1 MPKLSVIEGCS
12 LGLRALIA
20 AKYAGVEVE
29 KATLNPK
36 DHPMGKCPLLQ
47 DGDVTIFTAGAAA
60 KYIARGTD
68 LLGKTETDKI
78 LVDQWI
84 EFCEEIEGPSSAW
97 VLPLILDVPACTVA
111 LKKAKGDIRKAMTV
125 LNKHLLNC
133 TYLVGERVTLAD
145 ICVFAS
151 LLEPYRR
158 VLDVGFRKGFNNLTR
173 WFTMMAHQP
182 NVAAI
187 VGEVVLCTK
196 AQEPKKEEERPKE
209 QPKKEQPKKAEKKA
223 EKKEEAADDEEE
235 EQKPKEKAKNPLD
248 LLPPAKFT
256 MDEWKRVYSNE
267 DTVKVAIPWFWEHYD
282 PEGYSYWFA
291 HYKYEHNEPQMFMVA
306 NSLSGWIQRLDP
318 LRKYGFGSLCIFS
331 QTRPYDVETFWMFR
345 GKEIPKEML
354 DCDDSE
360 LYDWVRAD
368 EKDKEKIN
376 AFLAWEGNFGDRTF
390 NQGKIFK

>member
-1 MPKLSVIEGCS
+1 MPKLSVIDNCS
-12 LGLRALIA
+12 LGLRAILA
-20 AKYAGVEVE
+20 AKYAGVEIE

-36 DHPMGKCPLLQ
+36 DHPMGKCPLLE
-47 DGDVTIFTAGAAA
+47 DGDVTIFTANAAA
-60 KYIARGTD
+60 KYLARGTD
-68 LLGKTETDKI
+68 LVGKTETDKI
-78 LVDQWI
+78 FVDQWM
-84 EFCEEIEGPSSAW
+84 EFCEEIDGPASVW
-97 VLPLILDVPACTVA
+97 VLPLICDFAVCPNA
-111 LKKAKGDIRKAMTV
+111 LKKAKGEMRKAMTV

-173 WFTMMAHQP
+173 WFNMMAHQP

-187 VGEVVLCTK
+187 VGDVVLCTK
-196 AQEPKKEEERPKE
+196 AQEPKKEEAKE
-209 QPKKEQPKKAEKKA
+209 QPKKAEKPKEQPKKAEKKP
-223 EKKEEAADDEEE
+223 AADDEEE
-235 EQKPKEKAKNPLD
+235 EEKEKPKEKPKNPLD
-248 LLPPAKFT
+248 LLPPGKFT

-282 PEGYSYWFA
+282 TEGYSYWFA
-291 HYKYEHNEPQMFMVA
+291 KYKYEHNEPQMFMVA
-306 NSLSGWIQRLDP
+306 NSLTGWIQRLDP
-318 LRKYGFGSLCIFS
+318 LRKYGFGSLCIFGMN
-331 QTRPYDVETFWMFR
+331 RPYEVETFWMFR

-368 EKDKEKIN
+368 EKDKAKID
-376 AFLAWEGNFGDRTF
+376 AFLAWEGDFGGRTF

>member
-47 DGDVTIFTAGAAA
+47 DGEVTIFTGNAAA
-60 KYIARGTD
+60 KYLARGTD
-68 LLGKTETDKI
+68 LVGKTDLDKI
-78 LVDQWI
+78 LVDQWM
-84 EFCEEIEGPSSAW
+84 EFCGEIEGPASAW
-97 VLPLILDVPACTVA
+97 VLPLILDVPACATA
-111 LKKAKGDIRKAMTV
+111 CKKAKGEMRKAMTV

-133 TYLVGERVTLAD
+133 TYLVGERITLAD

-187 VGEVVLCTK
+187 VGDVVLCTK
-196 AQEPKKEEERPKE
+196 AQEPKKEEVKE
-209 QPKKEQPKKAEKKA
+209 QPKKAEKPKEQPKKAEKKP
-223 EKKEEAADDEEE
+223 ADDEEE
-235 EQKPKEKAKNPLD
+235 GEEKPKEKPKNPLD
-248 LLPPAKFT
+248 LLPPGKFT

-282 PEGYSYWFA
+282 TEGFSYWFA
-291 HYKYEHNEPQMFMVA
+291 KYKYEHNEPQMFMVA
-306 NSLSGWIQRLDP
+306 NSLTGWIQRLDP
-318 LRKYGFGSLCIFS
+318 LRKYGFGSLCIFNS
-331 QTRPYDVETFWMFR
+331 TRPYEVETFWVFR

-360 LYDWVRAD
+360 LYNWVRAT
-368 EKDKEKIN
+368 EADKEKIN
-376 AFLAWEGNFGDRTF
+376 SFLSWEGFANF

>member
-1 MPKLSVIEGCS
+1 MPKLSVINGCS
-12 LGLRALIA
+12 LGQRALIA

-29 KATLNPK
+29 KAELNPK

-47 DGDVTIFTAGAAA
+47 DGDLTLFTAGAAA
-60 KYIARGTD
+60 KYLARGTD
-68 LLGKTETDKI
+68 LLGKTEADKA
-78 LVDQWI
+78 LVDQWM
-84 EFCEEIEGPSSAW
+84 EFCEEIEGPASAW
-97 VLPLILDVPACTVA
+97 VLPLILDVPACPVA
-111 LKKAKGDIRKAMTV
+111 MKKAKGDMRKAMTV

-145 ICVFAS
+145 ICVFTA

-187 VGEVVLCTK
+187 VGDVELCTK
-196 AQEPKKEEERPKE
+196 AQQPKVEEKKPEQKQQHQ
-209 QPKKEQPKKAEKKA
+209 QPKKEKAA
-223 EKKEEAADDEEE
+223 EAAAAADDEEE
-235 EQKPKEKAKNPLD
+235 EHKPKEKKAKNPLD

-256 MDEWKRVYSNE
+256 MDEWKVVYSNE

-282 PEGYSYWFA
+282 PEGYSCWFA
-291 HYKYEHNEPQMFMVA
+291 KYKYEHNEPQVFMVA

-318 LRKYGFGSLCIFS
+318 LRKYGFGSLCIFGT
-331 QTRPYDVETFWMFR
+331 TRPYEVETFWMFR
-345 GKEIPKEML
+345 GKEIPKEMR

-376 AFLAWEGNFGDRTF
+376 AFLAWEGDFGGRTF

>member
-12 LGLRALIA
+12 LGQRALIA

-60 KYIARGTD
+60 KYLARGTE
-68 LLGKTETDKI
+68 LLGKSETEKI

-84 EFCEEIEGPSSAW
+84 EFCEEIEGPASAW

-111 LKKAKGDIRKAMTV
+111 CKKAKGDMRKAMTV

-145 ICVFAS
+145 ICVFTS

-187 VGEVVLCTK
+187 VGDVVLCTK
-196 AQEPKKEEERPKE
+196 AQEPKKEEV
-209 QPKKEQPKKAEKKA
+209 KEQPKKAEKPKEQPKKQA
-223 EKKEEAADDEEE
+223 KKEEPEDDEDE
-235 EQKPKEKAKNPLD
+235 KPKEDKKAKNPLD

-282 PEGYSYWFA
+282 TEGYSYWFA
-291 HYKYEHNEPQMFMVA
+291 KYKYEHNEPQMFMVA
-306 NSLSGWIQRLDP
+306 NSLTGWIQRLDP

-331 QTRPYDVETFWMFR
+331 MNRPYEVETFWMFR
-345 GKEIPKEML
+345 GKEIPKEMK

-376 AFLAWEGNFGDRTF
+376 AFLAWEGDFGGRVF

>member
-1 MPKLSVIEGCS
+1 MVKLSVINGCS

-29 KATLNPK
+29 KAELNPK
-36 DHPMGKCPLLQ
+36 DHPMGKCPVLE
-47 DGDVTIFTAGAAA
+47 DGDLTLFTAGAAA
-60 KYIARGTD
+60 KYLARGTE
-68 LLGKTETDKI
+68 LLGKSETDKI
-78 LVDQWI
+78 LVDQWV
-84 EFCEEIEGPSSAW
+84 EFCEEIEGPASAW
-97 VLPLILDVPACTVA
+97 VLPLILDVPACAVA
-111 LKKAKGDIRKAMTV
+111 VKKAKGEMRKAMTV

-145 ICVFAS
+145 ICVFAA

-187 VGEVVLCTK
+187 VGDVELCVK
-196 AQEPKKEEERPKE
+196 AQEPKKEEE
-209 QPKKEQPKKAEKKA
+209 KKPAEKKPA
-223 EKKEEAADDEEE
+223 EKPAAKKEEKAAEEDGEEKPTEKKE
-235 EQKPKEKAKNPLD
+235 KPKNPLD

-267 DTVKVAIPWFWEHYD
+267 DTITKAIPWFWEHYD
-282 PEGYSYWFA
+282 PEGYSLWFA
-291 HYKYEHNEPQMFMVA
+291 KYKYEHNEPQMFMVA
-306 NSLSGWIQRLDP
+306 NSLGGWIQRLDP
-318 LRKYGFGSLCIFS
+318 LRKYGFGSLCIFGT
-331 QTRPYDVETFWMFR
+331 TRPYEVETFWMFR
-345 GKEIPKEML
+345 GKDIPKEMT

-360 LYDWVRAD
+360 LYNWVRAD

-376 AFLAWEGNFGDRTF
+376 AFLAWEGNFEGRTF